1 MERKG
6 KKIRNENV
14 ASQFNT
20 LRAMQIEFFLPP
32 PNGTHFILFFSV
44 LVLLFF
50 EETVY
55 ISAQIGGEEAK
66 L

>member
-1 MERKG
+1 
-6 KKIRNENV
+6 
-14 ASQFNT
+14 
-20 LRAMQIEFFLPP
+20 MQIEFFLPP

-55 ISAQIGGEEAK
+55 ISAQIGGEEGK